1 MPDAGNNVA
10 RIEMHN
16 LTDKTYIFF
25 FFLFWAGQ
33 WWPPIWEAAES
44 LGGQGLS
51 GLQGKF
57 QDSQGCRETLTQNKQ
72 TNQHLSE

>member
-1 MPDAGNNVA
+1 
-10 RIEMHN
+10 MHN
-16 LTDKTYIFF
+16 LTDKTYFF
-25 FFLFWAGQ
+25 GGGAGQ

-51 GLQGKF
+51 GQQGKF

-72 TNQHLSE
+72 TNQHLLE